1 MDIQPR
7 VNDGG
12 TADVRLKVID
22 EFTKG
27 CPNPEGVVSQ
37 DYSLVFSNYV
47 QNFMGGSIFSFGT
60 T

>member
-27 CPNPEGVVSQ
+27 CPNPERSNELRLLIELT
-37 DYSLVFSNYV
+37 LVLS
-47 QNFMGGSIFSFGT
+47 S
-60 T
+60 

>member
-12 TADVRLKVID
+12 IADVRLKVID

-27 CPNPEGVVSQ
+27 CPNPERSSESGLLIS
-37 DYSLVFSNYV
+37 V
-47 QNFMGGSIFSFGT
+47 Q
-60 T
+60 

>member
-27 CPNPEGVVSQ
+27 CPNPEKKVSQ
-37 DYSLVFSNYV
+37 DYSSVFSNYV
-47 QNFMGGSIFSFGT
+47 KKFMGTSIFNFGT